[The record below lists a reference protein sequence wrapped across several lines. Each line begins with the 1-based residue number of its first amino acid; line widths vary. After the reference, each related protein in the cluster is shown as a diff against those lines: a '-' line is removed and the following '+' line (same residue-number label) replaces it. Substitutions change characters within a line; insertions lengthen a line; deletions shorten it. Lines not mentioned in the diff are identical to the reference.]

1 MPTLK
6 SHTFGNKTAIASSR
20 SLLMPAFAAF
30 CALACA
36 VSCATW
42 DGSVGAVF
50 ARDNPTGRVFVRE
63 APADM
68 AGAKAG
74 LSVGDELLAIDG
86 RAVTQMSPPDVQH
99 ALEGRV
105 GTKVRLTVLRH
116 GSTVDLDV
124 ERGPFKDP
132 SHN

>member
-1 MPTLK
+1 MHLAFSK
-6 SHTFGNKTAIASSR
+6 KIVVVLAAS
-20 SLLMPAFAAF
+20 LF
-30 CALACA
+30 LAGSMVA
-36 VSCATW
+36 CATW

-63 APADM
+63 APEDM
-68 AGAKAG
+68 SGAKGG
-74 LSVGDELLAIDG
+74 LLVGDEVIAIDG
-86 RAVTQMSPPDVQH
+86 RAVAQMGPPEVQH

-116 GSTVDLDV
+116 DKTIELNI

-132 SHN
+132 AHS